1 LVLVAPSGSAKVFEL
16 CMVAGRV
23 ERLKVREYWYR
34 RSASTVEGS

>member
-1 LVLVAPSGSAKVFEL
+1 VEMTPADSAKIFEF
-16 CMVAGRV
+16 CMATVLA